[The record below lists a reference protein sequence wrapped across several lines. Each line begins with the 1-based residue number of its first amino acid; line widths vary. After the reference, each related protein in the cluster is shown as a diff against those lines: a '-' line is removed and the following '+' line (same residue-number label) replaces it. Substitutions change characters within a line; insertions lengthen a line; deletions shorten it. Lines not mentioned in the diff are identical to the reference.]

1 MGFERYLAIL
11 SQAAKAVAI
20 AAEAAFIRL
29 LDLIRAG
36 ATPQAALA
44 LVLADFR
51 GGVMEGFRQA
61 LEAILQERIS
71 LQTAADWRVGRLRL
85 SDRLYADSRAVAATV
100 RAIIDSHLQ
109 GPQSARDLA
118 KALYE
123 GYDFKQDPL
132 RVIKPLPAYLQ
143 REFDRFAAAK
153 LKTPALRAAYL
164 QAIEHAERGAGQK
177 ALEKALKVAFYERNR
192 YLAHRIAQTELHR
205 AYTDKQA
212 RELMR
217 QDRVIYVRYRLSGR
231 AGHVPDICDVHARAD
246 RYGLGPGIYPKADA
260 PKPPLHP
267 HCLPGDALITACGR
281 VSAVSKR
288 WYDGDMAVIATAG
301 GKKLAATVNHPILT
315 RDGWMAIGA
324 LQIGQE
330 VVCRVAGQRPAMV
343 DHQHQNVPAR
353 ITEIADA
360 FLRSRQVTAREVPI
374 AAPDFHGDGMAGQI
388 AVIWADSQLW
398 DWIDAS
404 LHKSVL
410 NFALD
415 IVHKTL
421 PLFGDGV
428 FDLGGKTLR
437 LAANGIMR
445 GGGPP
450 LFHFWRRLIHSQ
462 LLRLAIASNRDA
474 VASEITVDGY
484 SRDAEFLGQSQAR
497 LAGNVAINQ
506 KTSEFVADFS
516 SFESGERFCLLSRSK
531 TDTARD
537 ENRFGYTDLDMERL
551 AKSVDPFSRSIAVD
565 KIIAIDFFKFS
576 GHVYNLETD
585 QGHYTSNGI
594 ITHNCRCVLSP
605 YLQVPSSVKPAFDPK
620 AERAFLR
627 SLPADEAQKVAG
639 GRAKLHRALQGEPL
653 ESIYN
658 QGVDPLYRWKRVGDF
673 G

>member
-132 RVIKPLPAYLQ
+132 RAIKPLPAYLQ

-260 PKPPLHP
+260 PKPPVHP
-267 HCLPGDALITACGR
+267 L
-281 VSAVSKR
+281 
-288 WYDGDMAVIATAG
+288 
-301 GKKLAATVNHPILT
+301 
-315 RDGWMAIGA
+315 
-324 LQIGQE
+324 
-330 VVCRVAGQRPAMV
+330 
-343 DHQHQNVPAR
+343 
-353 ITEIADA
+353 
-360 FLRSRQVTAREVPI
+360 
-374 AAPDFHGDGMAGQI
+374 
-388 AVIWADSQLW
+388 
-398 DWIDAS
+398 
-404 LHKSVL
+404 
-410 NFALD
+410 
-415 IVHKTL
+415 
-421 PLFGDGV
+421 
-428 FDLGGKTLR
+428 
-437 LAANGIMR
+437 
-445 GGGPP
+445 
-450 LFHFWRRLIHSQ
+450 
-462 LLRLAIASNRDA
+462 
-474 VASEITVDGY
+474 
-484 SRDAEFLGQSQAR
+484 
-497 LAGNVAINQ
+497 
-506 KTSEFVADFS
+506 
-516 SFESGERFCLLSRSK
+516 
-531 TDTARD
+531 
-537 ENRFGYTDLDMERL
+537 
-551 AKSVDPFSRSIAVD
+551 
-565 KIIAIDFFKFS
+565 
-576 GHVYNLETD
+576 
-585 QGHYTSNGI
+585 
-594 ITHNCRCVLSP
+594 CRCVLSP

-639 GRAKLHRALQGEPL
+639 GRAKLHRALQGETL